1 MPENSK
7 TYEKLV
13 CDWSDKF
20 GFLLQYRYSN
30 FLLRHVKVIE
40 GVEKIALLKQK
51 PCLETDVSFT
61 PKTGA
66 AAKKNIK
73 GGSYKLLNDAFF
85 GQTLEDVRKR
95 LIPKTFPRKSLSDLK
110 IDNSLGTPK

>member
-7 TYEKLV
+7 TYEKIV
-13 CDWSDKF
+13 CDWNDKF
-20 GFLLQYRYSN
+20 GFLLHYRYSN

-51 PCLETDVSFT
+51 TWLETDVSFN

-66 AAKKNIK
+66 EAKKIIK
-73 GGSYKLLNDAFF
+73 GGSYKL
-85 GQTLEDVRKR
+85 
-95 LIPKTFPRKSLSDLK
+95 
-110 IDNSLGTPK
+110 